1 MTARNLGQVAGIH
14 VGTTP
19 PQNVKLIWWDS
30 TPSQQVHKVYDYN
43 LKQWVILNQGILS
56 TITYSELKNI
66 ANSVGLSVGK
76 FYVITDRGNTLAL
89 SITRT
94 KIQYVDTAGNLLV
107 DDLASNIQYY
117 ISSNNLTFDGES
129 GTFNSTTTKLDFEF
143 TDVSSLGFQTA
154 YLYAKDVV
162 SSGSSLMRLVK
173 FKLSSLISSAS
184 NNALTWNNGLY
195 FNFNQTL
202 LDLADKK
209 GGVVLFDTYEKEQ
222 GLQDVAIQNIANNYS
237 SLVDQVTELVKDEIA
252 KIAVMETKV
261 PALDLSGGL
270 VDPVEND
277 SLFTVLSKIQ
287 KYINSF
293 KLATGIKL
301 SPTFV
306 PATEE
311 SAVAPGDTV
320 EVAFGK
326 VQKFINDVG
335 TGSIPDLAKKVQ
347 YDYVVTDVDSLM
359 ALNGNTTARNVL
371 IKKGVYNVPLKNY
384 NVGGSFGFIEL
395 RDNIETITGEGGAI
409 IIIDTL
415 DKPLTGASNYAF
427 MVSTG
432 NGVDRIDK
440 KRIQISGIKFY
451 LDISSIKNISGTST
465 FNITILNRIKG
476 ITNCDFYFGGVPNT
490 ATIPNLTRVR
500 FTALLLC
507 SEISN
512 CNFEGIDV
520 NTLDTQ
526 GLDLLTSPSRIIYFD
541 QCYNISNIVV
551 KGAVVWEVFD
561 ACERINNAYVSM
573 QSRFGPYVSGT
584 SSPRVSI
591 KSCVGINNLKYA
603 ETYLANPASDTE
615 FYNNGIMDRCTN
627 VNNTHLII
635 GCNQYR
641 VFSTTNGIIANGR
654 SMTNVIVEV
663 SHTTIINGDEN
674 RQDRLFW
681 NCDRLM
687 GCRAVKEPETGKGSP
702 YGFYNCRQ
710 VICCSTSYWTNSQN
724 SFYNSY
730 STYTDSSSNACADT
744 TQGGCNATLPGSDY

>member
-94 KIQYVDTAGNLLV
+94 KIKYVDTAGNLLV

-306 PATEE
+306 PAEEE

-320 EVAFGK
+320 ETAFGK

-395 RDNIETITGEGGAI
+395 RDNIETITGEGGTI

-415 DKPLTGASNYAF
+415 DKPLTGQANYAF

-432 NGVDRIDK
+432 TGTDRIDK

-451 LDISSIKNISGTST
+451 LDISSTKNISGTNT
-465 FNITILNRIKG
+465 FNISILNKIRG
-476 ITNCDFYFGGVPNT
+476 VTDCDFYFGGIPKT
-490 ATIPNLTRVR
+490 GSIPNLIYVR
-500 FTALLLC
+500 FYALLGC
-507 SEISN
+507 NEISN
-512 CNFEGIDV
+512 CHFEGIDV

-526 GLDLLTSPSRIIYFD
+526 GLDLLTSPSNITFLY
-541 QCYNISNIVV
+541 QCYNISNVTV
-551 KGAVVWEVFD
+551 RGATVWSVFD
-561 ACERINNAYVSM
+561 GCERINNARIAM
-573 QSRFGPYVSGT
+573 HSRFGPYVS
-584 SSPRVSI
+584 SSYGRMAI
-591 KSCVGINNLKYA
+591 NACREINNLFYN
-603 ETYLANPASDTE
+603 ESYFENPADGTT
-615 FYNNGIMDRCTN
+615 FYNNCIMNRCTN
-627 VNNTHLII
+627 VNNAYILI

-641 VFSTTNGIIANGR
+641 VFEPTNGIIQNGR
-654 SMTNVIVEV
+654 SMTNCAVEV
-663 SHTTIINGDEN
+663 SHTSIINGTEN
-674 RQDRLFW
+674 RKDRFYY
-681 NCDRLM
+681 NCNRLM
-687 GCRAVKEPETGKGSP
+687 GCRAVKDSSKSVGSP

-710 VICCSTSYWTNSQN
+710 VVCCSTSYWTDVQR

-730 STYTDSSSNACADT
+730 FTYTDASASVCADT
-744 TQGGCNATLPGSDY
+744 YQGGSNATLPASDY